1 MEGRDSM
8 EELLLKQI
16 ISSAELILD
25 DIDNG
30 ASVSEASFNLLGFI
44 DASMNLIQ
52 KDVCQK
58 LTPTNIMTDQQALFE
73 STGGRIYSDDEHGNF
88 L

>member
-1 MEGRDSM
+1 MKEINDT
-8 EELLLKQI
+8 EEVLLKQI

-30 ASVSEASFNLLGFI
+30 VSVSEASFNLLGFI

-73 STGGRIYSDDEHGNF
+73 STGGRIYSDDEHGNS